1 MKKTKKLD
9 MWTVLSF
16 VILLCYA
23 VFLLYPMLNLLRQSV
38 VTIDGAFTLE
48 YFQKFFGKSYYL
60 ITLWNSF
67 KVSIAVTII
76 TLIIGV
82 PLAYLYNMYEIKGKG
97 LLQIIIILCSMS
109 APFIGAYSW
118 ILMLGNSGIIRKA
131 IKSVLGITLPSI
143 YGFNGILLVLSLQ
156 LFPLVFLY
164 VSGAMK
170 NIDNSLLEAAES
182 MVALAKKSEQYFK
195 GQNLKK
201 IDSNIED
208 LEKCL
213 NGYEYE
219 CYTYTHYTGQPDD
232 SKLKAFTVVKT
243 GYNPEFTPMR
253 WINCKDIK
261 KLGADDI
268 QKIIGGFKEVRK
280 AFEKR
285 IDTYVK
291 RYGTTKVNAWS
302 YIRD

>member
-97 LLQIIIILCSMS
+97 LLQIIIHEAGGSPDNGKPFRHILQAVAEVVCIDH
-109 APFIGAYSW
+109 PQGHQVGAGHHPAKH
-118 ILMLGNSGIIRKA
+118 LR
-131 IKSVLGITLPSI
+131 
-143 YGFNGILLVLSLQ
+143 LQ
-156 LFPLVFLY
+156 RHPAGAFAAAVPAGVPVRFRCHEEHRQFPAG
-164 VSGAMK
+164 S
-170 NIDNSLLEAAES
+170 
-182 MVALAKKSEQYFK
+182 
-195 GQNLKK
+195 
-201 IDSNIED
+201 
-208 LEKCL
+208 
-213 NGYEYE
+213 
-219 CYTYTHYTGQPDD
+219 
-232 SKLKAFTVVKT
+232 
-243 GYNPEFTPMR
+243 R
-253 WINCKDIK
+253 
-261 KLGADDI
+261 
-268 QKIIGGFKEVRK
+268 
-280 AFEKR
+280 
-285 IDTYVK
+285 
-291 RYGTTKVNAWS
+291 
-302 YIRD
+302 

>member
-118 ILMLGNSGIIRKA
+118 ILMLATPASSAR
-131 IKSVLGITLPSI
+131 PSSRCWASPCQASTASTASCWC
-143 YGFNGILLVLSLQ
+143 FRCSC
-156 LFPLVFLY
+156 
-164 VSGAMK
+164 S
-170 NIDNSLLEAAES
+170 
-182 MVALAKKSEQYFK
+182 
-195 GQNLKK
+195 
-201 IDSNIED
+201 
-208 LEKCL
+208 
-213 NGYEYE
+213 
-219 CYTYTHYTGQPDD
+219 
-232 SKLKAFTVVKT
+232 
-243 GYNPEFTPMR
+243 R
-253 WINCKDIK
+253 WCSCTF
-261 KLGADDI
+261 
-268 QKIIGGFKEVRK
+268 QVP
-280 AFEKR
+280 
-285 IDTYVK
+285 
-291 RYGTTKVNAWS
+291 
-302 YIRD
+302 

>member
-38 VTIDGAFTLE
+38 VTTDGAFTME

-118 ILMLGNSGIIRKA
+118 ILMLGNSGIIRKT
-131 IKSVLGITLPSI
+131 IKSMLGITLPSI
-143 YGFNGILLVLSLQ
+143 YGFNGILLVLSL
-156 LFPLVFLY
+156 
-164 VSGAMK
+164 
-170 NIDNSLLEAAES
+170 
-182 MVALAKKSEQYFK
+182 
-195 GQNLKK
+195 
-201 IDSNIED
+201 
-208 LEKCL
+208 
-213 NGYEYE
+213 
-219 CYTYTHYTGQPDD
+219 
-232 SKLKAFTVVKT
+232 
-243 GYNPEFTPMR
+243 
-253 WINCKDIK
+253 
-261 KLGADDI
+261 
-268 QKIIGGFKEVRK
+268 
-280 AFEKR
+280 
-285 IDTYVK
+285 
-291 RYGTTKVNAWS
+291 
-302 YIRD
+302 

>member
-38 VTIDGAFTLE
+38 VTTDGAFTME

-118 ILMLGNSGIIRKA
+118 ILMLGNSGIIRKT

-170 NIDNSLLEAAES
+170 NIDNSIS
-182 MVALAKKSEQYFK
+182 
-195 GQNLKK
+195 
-201 IDSNIED
+201 
-208 LEKCL
+208 
-213 NGYEYE
+213 
-219 CYTYTHYTGQPDD
+219 YTGDD
-232 SKLKAFTVVKT
+232 GWF
-243 GYNPEFTPMR
+243 
-253 WINCKDIK
+253 
-261 KLGADDI
+261 
-268 QKIIGGFKEVRK
+268 
-280 AFEKR
+280 
-285 IDTYVK
+285 
-291 RYGTTKVNAWS
+291 
-302 YIRD
+302 